1 MKYRRVGCR
10 CDRKEAEGERARE
23 SQTVLDTYVRAS
35 ARAHTH
41 THARTHARTLTLSLS
56 HTQADTSNPDEV
68 NAMFKT
74 VADNFDEPI
83 SALINN
89 AGITRDT
96 LVLRMKYE
104 DWKAVIDVN
113 LAGVFLCS
121 QQAAKVMLKKK
132 SGRIINISSVVGQI
146 GNPGQANYAAAKGG
160 VLGMTAIRLCVWA
173 CHAYTYTTPRGGLL
187 ARFLGSRP

>member
-1 MKYRRVGCR
+1 
-10 CDRKEAEGERARE
+10 
-23 SQTVLDTYVRAS
+23 
-35 ARAHTH
+35 
-41 THARTHARTLTLSLS
+41 
-56 HTQADTSNPDEV
+56 
-68 NAMFKT
+68 MFKT

-160 VLGMTAIRLCVWA
+160 VLGITTIKLCVCA
-173 CHAYTYTTPRGGLL
+173 CHAYTYTNTTPRGGLL
-187 ARFLGSRP
+187 ARFQAVTGCMHGCMRARVKAFIRPY

>member
-1 MKYRRVGCR
+1 
-10 CDRKEAEGERARE
+10 
-23 SQTVLDTYVRAS
+23 
-35 ARAHTH
+35 
-41 THARTHARTLTLSLS
+41 
-56 HTQADTSNPDEV
+56 
-68 NAMFKT
+68 MFKT